1 MTSLAE
7 WIFRQLFR
15 CLTGNDTATV
25 STSAWPHVN
34 DIVSI
39 ADHIKIMFDD
49 YNGGTVFNKGLEYLK
64 K

>member
-1 MTSLAE
+1 MACLAE

-15 CLTGNDTATV
+15 CLAGNNTATV
-25 STSAWPHVN
+25 STTAWSHVN

>member
-1 MTSLAE
+1 MTCLAE

-15 CLTGNDTATV
+15 CLAGNNTATV
-25 STSAWPHVN
+25 STTAWSHVN

-49 YNGGTVFNKGLEYLK
+49 HNGCTVFHKGLEYLK